1 MGYVSEKNCKI
12 NNNVIVF
19 AFKHDLIKKDYV
31 FQNLTFNKCS
41 VIIFFMRKNEVE
53 DYCMN
58 HIETV
63 IDLTIDSGKIT
74 PKNLIHLNDFYS
86 IKNTIDSLVPNNE
99 SISNNGNELTGYYKS
114 IFVEGARGTGKTTFL
129 KTVYQ
134 YYKEETDVAV
144 LDFFDPTLIENKASI
159 FLTVIALIKKL
170 VFEKL
175 DSCPYK
181 KTDACDRKK
190 WETCMEKLSEGLP
203 VVDEFSGKVSVPNYW
218 DDDFMIMEKGLNS
231 VSSAFDLRKNF
242 KKLVEVSLELL
253 GKKAFLLIIDD
264 ADTDCT
270 KTFPLLETLRKY
282 LCIEGFITVVSGN
295 YDLFSL
301 TLKTQYYSRFQSTKN
316 YDAIIENQVNE
327 LVEQY
332 FRKVFPIENRIMLQ
346 RLKMLLGKYILAPS
360 DPKIQKFSVKYYVSQ
375 SDVDTY
381 PLNEYLRLGFYYLG
395 IRNPYQLS
403 VYTDYILNLPLRT
416 LINILRFLREFV
428 SNGEKIYIKDETL
441 ITQIFIEELKTHN
454 VDISL
459 VRGFPH
465 SVSGVILKFLL
476 ENNELYDYYQ
486 LQPIS
491 NDVSKNGAIFSL
503 SILLSLYIQKYPE
516 LLFSYMIKIG
526 FLRNISVLFTQK
538 SKKDTVKY
546 YYSFES
552 LISHG
557 ALFYDTDLK
566 PSMGNM
572 IAYLRSMAKSKYI
585 ETFPGVIDVSKIK
598 IAKLLKD
605 KSSIKSYIALFPYT
619 CSYYS
624 EKNKV
629 HEYSIYTLIATVFDI
644 LREFS
649 TGVQVPIFIKKK
661 AQPRDYMMTFEKMP
675 EAVKVEKDDKLDED
689 LDSDLNSS
697 FYSNDFYNEL
707 SNWTEYIKRI
717 RAFISIHVLAK
728 ACTRMFYSLSHTKI
742 RSNSSPE
749 DIMQNWII
757 MFFNSVLIE
766 ELLENNSW
774 NQGREVTVLTDNSVN
789 AFKQNIETCIKEQ
802 ICENLTLTKVII
814 SCPLFLEFIDW
825 KNYGIIVKFLE
836 ELAAK
841 DHRYLTGKFQTE
853 KYKDNTYCY
862 MKNLLKT
869 RANNTNSSED
879 K

>member
-1 MGYVSEKNCKI
+1 MLCY
-12 NNNVIVF
+12 
-19 AFKHDLIKKDYV
+19 H
-31 FQNLTFNKCS
+31 
-41 VIIFFMRKNEVE
+41 FFMRKNEVE
-53 DYCMN
+53 DYYMD
-58 HIETV
+58 HIETL
-63 IDLTIDSGKIT
+63 IDLTIDSSEIT
-74 PKNLIHLNDFYS
+74 SKNLIHVNDFYS
-86 IKNTIDSLVPNNE
+86 ITKIIDNLVAKNEIS
-99 SISNNGNELTGYYKS
+99 SNNANELTGYYKS

-134 YYKEETDVAV
+134 HYNEVTDVAV

-159 FLTVIALIKKL
+159 FLTVIALIRKM

-181 KTDACDRKK
+181 KSNACDRKK
-190 WETCMEKLSEGLP
+190 WETYMEKLSEGLP
-203 VVDEFSGKVSVPNYW
+203 VVDEFSNKVSVPNYW

-242 KKLVEVSLELL
+242 KKLVEVSLEILE
-253 GKKAFLLIIDD
+253 KKAFLLIIDD

-301 TLKTQYYSRFQSTKN
+301 TLKSQYYSRFQFTKN
-316 YDAIIENQVNE
+316 YNTIIENQVNE

-332 FRKVFPIENRIMLQ
+332 FRKVFPIENRIMLR
-346 RLKMLLGKYILAPS
+346 RLKMLIGEYVLGLNDLKM
-360 DPKIQKFSVKYYVSQ
+360 QKFSVKYYVSQ

-381 PLNEYLRLGFYYLG
+381 PLKEYLRLGFYYLG

-491 NDVSKNGAIFSL
+491 NDVSKNGALFSL

-538 SKKDTVKY
+538 SEKDTVKY

-552 LISHG
+552 LILHG

-572 IAYLRSMAKSKYI
+572 IAYLRSMAESKYI

-661 AQPRDYMMTFEKMP
+661 AQPRDYMMTFEKKP

-717 RAFISIHVLAK
+717 RAFIPIHVLAK
-728 ACTRMFYSLSHTKI
+728 ACTRMFYSISHTKI

-774 NQGREVTVLTDNSVN
+774 NQGREVTVITENSVN

-802 ICENLTLTKVII
+802 ICENLTLSKVII

-825 KNYGIIVKFLE
+825 KNYEIITKFLD
-836 ELAAK
+836 ELATK
-841 DHRYLTGKFQTE
+841 DHRYLTGKFQIE
-853 KYKDNTYCY
+853 NYKDNTYCY
-862 MKNLLKT
+862 MKNLFKT
-869 RANNTNSSED
+869 RANNTNPSED

>member
-1 MGYVSEKNCKI
+1 
-12 NNNVIVF
+12 
-19 AFKHDLIKKDYV
+19 
-31 FQNLTFNKCS
+31 
-41 VIIFFMRKNEVE
+41 MRKNEVE
-53 DYCMN
+53 DYYMD
-58 HIETV
+58 HIETL
-63 IDLTIDSGKIT
+63 IDLTIDSSEIT
-74 PKNLIHLNDFYS
+74 SKNLIHVNDFYS
-86 IKNTIDSLVPNNE
+86 ITKIIDNLVAKNEIS
-99 SISNNGNELTGYYKS
+99 SNNANELTGYYKS

-134 YYKEETDVAV
+134 HYNEVTDVAV

-159 FLTVIALIKKL
+159 FLTVIALIRKM

-181 KTDACDRKK
+181 KSNACDRKK
-190 WETCMEKLSEGLP
+190 WETYMEKLSEGLP
-203 VVDEFSGKVSVPNYW
+203 VVDEFSNKVSVPNYW

-242 KKLVEVSLELL
+242 KKLVEVSLEILE
-253 GKKAFLLIIDD
+253 KKAFLLIIDD

-301 TLKTQYYSRFQSTKN
+301 TLKSQYYSRFQFTKN
-316 YDAIIENQVNE
+316 YNTIIENQVNE

-332 FRKVFPIENRIMLQ
+332 FRKVFPIENRIMLR
-346 RLKMLLGKYILAPS
+346 RLKMLIGEYVLGLNDLKM
-360 DPKIQKFSVKYYVSQ
+360 QKFSVKYYVSQ

-381 PLNEYLRLGFYYLG
+381 PLKEYLRLGFYYLG

-491 NDVSKNGAIFSL
+491 NDVSKNGALFSL

-538 SKKDTVKY
+538 SEKDTVKY

-552 LISHG
+552 LILHG

-572 IAYLRSMAKSKYI
+572 IAYLRSMAESKYI

-661 AQPRDYMMTFEKMP
+661 AQPRDYMMTFEKNP

-689 LDSDLNSS
+689 LDSDSNSS
-697 FYSNDFYNEL
+697 FYFNDFYNEL

-717 RAFISIHVLAK
+717 RAFIPIHVLAK
-728 ACTRMFYSLSHTKI
+728 ACTRMFYSISHTKI

-774 NQGREVTVLTDNSVN
+774 NQKGEVSVITENSKN
-789 AFKQNIETCIKEQ
+789 ALKQNIETCIKEQ

-825 KNYGIIVKFLE
+825 KKYGIIAKFLE

-841 DHRYLTGKFQTE
+841 DHRYLTGKFQIE
-853 KYKDNTYCY
+853 NYKDNTYCY
-862 MKNLLKT
+862 MKNLFKT
-869 RANNTNSSED
+869 RANNTNPSED

>member
-1 MGYVSEKNCKI
+1 
-12 NNNVIVF
+12 
-19 AFKHDLIKKDYV
+19 
-31 FQNLTFNKCS
+31 
-41 VIIFFMRKNEVE
+41 MRKNEVE

-99 SISNNGNELTGYYKS
+99 SISNNANELTGYYKS

-190 WETCMEKLSEGLP
+190 WETHMEKLSEGLP
-203 VVDEFSGKVSVPNYW
+203 VVDEFSNKVSVPNYW

-242 KKLVEVSLELL
+242 KKLVEVSLEILE
-253 GKKAFLLIIDD
+253 KKAFLLIIDD

-301 TLKTQYYSRFQSTKN
+301 TLKSQYYSRFQFTKN
-316 YDAIIENQVNE
+316 YNTIIENQVNE

-332 FRKVFPIENRIMLQ
+332 FRKVFPIENRIMLR
-346 RLKMLLGKYILAPS
+346 RLKMLIDEYVLSLNDLKM
-360 DPKIQKFSVKYYVSQ
+360 QKFSVKYFASK

-381 PLNEYLRLGFYYLG
+381 SLNEYLRVGFYHLG

-465 SVSGVILKFLL
+465 SVPGVILKFLL

-526 FLRNISVLFTQK
+526 FLRNISVFFTQK
-538 SKKDTVKY
+538 SEKDTVKY

-572 IAYLRSMAKSKYI
+572 IAYLRSMAESKYI

-598 IAKLLKD
+598 IAELLKD

-661 AQPRDYMMTFEKMP
+661 AQPRDYMMTFEKKP

-689 LDSDLNSS
+689 LDSDSNSS
-697 FYSNDFYNEL
+697 FYFNDFYNEL

-717 RAFISIHVLAK
+717 RAFIPIHVLAK

-774 NQGREVTVLTDNSVN
+774 NQKDEVSVITENSKN
-789 AFKQNIETCIKEQ
+789 ALKQNIKTSIREQ
-802 ICENLTLTKVII
+802 VCENLTLTKVII
-814 SCPLFLEFIDW
+814 SCPIFLEFIDL
-825 KNYGIIVKFLE
+825 KKYEIITKFLD
-836 ELAAK
+836 ELATK
-841 DHRYLTGKFQTE
+841 DHRYLTGKFQIE
-853 KYKDNTYCY
+853 KYKDNTYFY

>member
-1 MGYVSEKNCKI
+1 
-12 NNNVIVF
+12 
-19 AFKHDLIKKDYV
+19 
-31 FQNLTFNKCS
+31 
-41 VIIFFMRKNEVE
+41 
-53 DYCMN
+53 
-58 HIETV
+58 
-63 IDLTIDSGKIT
+63 
-74 PKNLIHLNDFYS
+74 
-86 IKNTIDSLVPNNE
+86 
-99 SISNNGNELTGYYKS
+99 
-114 IFVEGARGTGKTTFL
+114 
-129 KTVYQ
+129 
-134 YYKEETDVAV
+134 
-144 LDFFDPTLIENKASI
+144 
-159 FLTVIALIKKL
+159 
-170 VFEKL
+170 
-175 DSCPYK
+175 
-181 KTDACDRKK
+181 
-190 WETCMEKLSEGLP
+190 
-203 VVDEFSGKVSVPNYW
+203 
-218 DDDFMIMEKGLNS
+218 
-231 VSSAFDLRKNF
+231 
-242 KKLVEVSLELL
+242 
-253 GKKAFLLIIDD
+253 
-264 ADTDCT
+264 
-270 KTFPLLETLRKY
+270 
-282 LCIEGFITVVSGN
+282 
-295 YDLFSL
+295 
-301 TLKTQYYSRFQSTKN
+301 
-316 YDAIIENQVNE
+316 
-327 LVEQY
+327 
-332 FRKVFPIENRIMLQ
+332 MLQ

-360 DPKIQKFSVKYYVSQ
+360 DPKIQKFSVKYYISQ

-491 NDVSKNGAIFSL
+491 NDVSKNSAIFSL

-526 FLRNISVLFTQK
+526 FLRNISVFFTQK
-538 SKKDTVKY
+538 SEKDTVKY

-572 IAYLRSMAKSKYI
+572 IAYLRSMAESKYI

-661 AQPRDYMMTFEKMP
+661 AQPRDYMMTFEKNP

-689 LDSDLNSS
+689 LDSDSNSS

-717 RAFISIHVLAK
+717 RAFIPIHVLAK

-774 NQGREVTVLTDNSVN
+774 NQGREVTVITENPVN

-841 DHRYLTGKFQTE
+841 DNRYLTGMFQIE
-853 KYKDNTYCY
+853 NYKDNTYCY
-862 MKNLLKT
+862 MKNLFKT
-869 RANNTNSSED
+869 SANNTNPSED

>member
-1 MGYVSEKNCKI
+1 MGYVREKNCKI

-31 FQNLTFNKCS
+31 FQNLTFNQCS

-190 WETCMEKLSEGLP
+190 WETCMGKLSEGLP